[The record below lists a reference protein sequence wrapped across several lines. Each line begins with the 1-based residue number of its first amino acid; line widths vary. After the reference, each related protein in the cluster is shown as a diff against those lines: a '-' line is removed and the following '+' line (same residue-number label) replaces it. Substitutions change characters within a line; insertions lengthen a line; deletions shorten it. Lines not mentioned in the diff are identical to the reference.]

1 MQKAKIT
8 VITVEYSP
16 INGTKIV
23 EKEIDVKAIALHN
36 EETNRN
42 TQRAKTINAQ
52 FKELKKLNAQRAKAI
67 AHTKER

>member
-8 VITVEYSP
+8 VIAVEYSP
-16 INGTKIV
+16 VTGTKIV
-23 EKEIDVKAIALHN
+23 EKEIDVKAIALHD

-42 TQRAKTINAQ
+42 TQRAKTINVQ
-52 FKELKKLNAQRAKAI
+52 FKELKKLNTQRAKAI

>member
-16 INGTKIV
+16 ITSTKIV
-23 EKEIDVKAIALHN
+23 EKEIDVKAIALHD

-42 TQRAKTINAQ
+42 TQRAKTINVQ

-67 AHTKER
+67 AHTKQQ

>member
-16 INGTKIV
+16 VTGTKIV
-23 EKEIDVKAIALHN
+23 EKEIDVKAIALHD
-36 EETNRN
+36 EGTNRN

>member
-8 VITVEYSP
+8 VIAVEYSP
-16 INGTKIV
+16 VTGTKIV
-23 EKEIDVKAIALHN
+23 EKEIDVKAIALHD

-42 TQRAKTINAQ
+42 TQRAKTINVQ

>member
-8 VITVEYSP
+8 VIAVEYSP
-16 INGTKIV
+16 VTGTKIV
-23 EKEIDVKAIALHN
+23 EKEIDVKAIALHD

-52 FKELKKLNAQRAKAI
+52 FKELKKLNTQRAKAI

>member
-8 VITVEYSP
+8 VIAVEYSP
-16 INGTKIV
+16 ITGTKIV
-23 EKEIDVKAIALHN
+23 EKEIDVKAIALHD

-42 TQRAKTINAQ
+42 TQRAKTIDVQ

-67 AHTKER
+67 AHTKQQ